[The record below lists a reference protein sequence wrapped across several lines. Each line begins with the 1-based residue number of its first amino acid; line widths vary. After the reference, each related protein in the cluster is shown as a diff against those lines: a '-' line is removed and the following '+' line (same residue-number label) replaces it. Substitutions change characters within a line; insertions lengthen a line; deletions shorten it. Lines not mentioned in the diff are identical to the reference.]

1 MKSELQ
7 KSLWE
12 LGFLPSSFMER
23 ESSGSCLYHVSWRG
37 SLTVLNDGLLSPNRS
52 PHISTHSLHMH
63 AYSLLLICISSASAK
78 RTISLLLQDLYQ
90 CVKKKKTLLWQASFE
105 PRLKSSNYM
114 RSHSC
119 TGQCTEEEMRGTL
132 EHICADAKCSAA
144 LLLKQMGGG
153 SSSGF
158 GSFNI
163 ISFP

>member
-1 MKSELQ
+1 MNSELQ

-37 SLTVLNDGLLSPNRS
+37 SLTVLNDRLLSPNRS

-90 CVKKKKTLLWQASFE
+90 CVKKKKN
-105 PRLKSSNYM
+105 SSVM
-114 RSHSC
+114 TSKFWAK
-119 TGQCTEEEMRGTL
+119 TEKFKLYE
-132 EHICADAKCSAA
+132 
-144 LLLKQMGGG
+144 
-153 SSSGF
+153 
-158 GSFNI
+158 
-163 ISFP
+163 ISFMHRSMHRGGNERHFRAHLRRRLMLSSLALEANGWGLQLRVW